1 MLLFL
6 QLCNC
11 FSAVYSVAAA
21 PIERIAAALG
31 GDSKSNTEIL
41 F

>member
-1 MLLFL
+1 VLLFL

-31 GDSKSNTEIL
+31 DSKSNTEIL